1 MKQGATETEAVMALL
16 ISLLIVFASLG
27 AIVLTLGICRASR
40 QADELMRRIADP
52 RLKEHHAV

>member
-1 MKQGATETEAVMALL
+1 MALL
-16 ISLLIVFASLG
+16 ISLLIVFASLV

-40 QADELMRRIADP
+40 QADEMMRRIADA

>member
-1 MKQGATETEAVMALL
+1 MALL
-16 ISLLIVFASLG
+16 VSLLIVLASIA

-52 RLKEHHAV
+52 RLKEHHAM